1 MRVLVTGGAGF
12 IGRHLTRALLIA
24 GHDVVALDNLHPQ
37 VHHPS
42 DDVQAP
48 GVELV
53 IGDVRDRDVVG
64 RVMRGVDVVHHL
76 AGETG
81 VGQSQYEIVGYV
93 STNTL
98 GTATVLQSAVENKVQ
113 QVTIASS
120 RAVYGEGLYKC
131 PSCGET
137 FVGGGRATADMDR
150 GNWNIRCPQCAAE
163 AEPRGT
169 PETTAPS
176 PVSIYGVTKLQ
187 QEQIALGVSR
197 ARGLPVTI
205 LRMFNVFGPGQS
217 LRNPYVGVLGAF
229 FRRSLR
235 DESLDLYEDGAMLR
249 DFVYVDNVV
258 DAFVR
263 STGNEAVLG
272 ETLNVASGES
282 VTLSTIARELS
293 KLMQANPEMNVSG
306 RYRVGDIRHSIAD
319 VTRLRALLDT
329 GPPTHFADG
338 LPNFVTWARGGAA
351 DAHDDSAE
359 RELVARNLLRTAR
372 R

>member
-1 MRVLVTGGAGF
+1 LRVLVTGGAGF
-12 IGRHLTRALLIA
+12 IGRYLTRALLIA

-42 DDVQAP
+42 DDVREP

-53 IGDVRDRDVVG
+53 NGDVRDRGVVG

-98 GTATVLQSAVENKVQ
+98 GTATVLQCAIENKVQ

-120 RAVYGEGLYKC
+120 RAVYGEGRYEC
-131 PSCGET
+131 PSCRET
-137 FVGGGRATADMDR
+137 FVGASRSTADMDR
-150 GNWNIRCPQCAAE
+150 GNWNVRCPRCAAE
-163 AEPRGT
+163 AEPRAT
-169 PETTAPS
+169 PETAAPS

-187 QEQIALGVSR
+187 QEQLALAVSR

-229 FRRSLR
+229 FRRIRR
-235 DESLDLYEDGAMLR
+235 DEALDLYEDGAMLR
-249 DFVYVDNVV
+249 DFVYVDHAV
-258 DAFVR
+258 DVFVR
-263 STGNEAVLG
+263 STGNEGVFG

-282 VTLSTIARELS
+282 ATLSAIAREVA
-293 KLMQANPEMNVSG
+293 KLMRANPEMNMSG

-319 VTRLRALLDT
+319 VTRLRAVLDT

-338 LPNFVTWARGGAA
+338 LSNFLTWAQGGAA
-351 DAHDDSAE
+351 DAHDDDAE
-359 RELVARNLLRTAR
+359 MELAARNLLRTAR